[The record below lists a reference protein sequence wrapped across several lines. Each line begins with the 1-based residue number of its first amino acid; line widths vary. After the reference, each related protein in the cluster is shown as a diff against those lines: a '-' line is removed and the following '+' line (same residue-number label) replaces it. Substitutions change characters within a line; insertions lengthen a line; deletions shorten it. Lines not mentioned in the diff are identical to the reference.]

1 MKRREA
7 ELALKAA
14 GKVGISVFPVRSI
27 VNSGELV
34 LMRKYNKAGD
44 TVCFN
49 PYSFIGDAMI
59 LAMKAMLSV
68 DFGDWSFSVETKR
81 EDVDVRKISISLKGP
96 HRKTDEYRIG
106 NAIVNIINQ

>member
-14 GKVGISVFPVRSI
+14 RMVGIPVFTVRSI
-27 VNSGELV
+27 VNSGEVV
-34 LMRKYNKAGD
+34 LMRKYNKSGD
-44 TVCFN
+44 SVCFN
-49 PYSFIGDAMI
+49 PYSSIGDAMI
-59 LAMKAMLSV
+59 LAMKAMLYV
-68 DFGDWSFSVETKR
+68 DFGDGSFSVETKKN
-81 EDVDVRKISISLKGP
+81 DVDVNKISISLKGQ

>member
-14 GKVGISVFPVRSI
+14 GNVGIAVFPVRSI
-27 VNSGELV
+27 ANSGEVV

-49 PYSFIGDAMI
+49 PYSSIGDAMI

-68 DFGDWSFSVETKR
+68 DFGDGSFSVETKKN
-81 EDVDVRKISISLKGP
+81 DVDVRKISISLKGT

>member
-14 GKVGISVFPVRSI
+14 SKVGIPVFPVKSI
-27 VNSGELV
+27 ANSGEIV
-34 LMRKYNKAGD
+34 LMRKYNKSGD
-44 TVCFN
+44 STCFN
-49 PYSFIGDAMI
+49 PYSSIGDAMV

-68 DFGDWSFSVETKR
+68 DFGDNSFSVETKKS
-81 EDVDVRKISISLKGP
+81 DVDVSKISISLKGQ

>member
-7 ELALKAA
+7 ELVLKAA
-14 GKVGISVFPVRSI
+14 RMVGIHAFPVRSI
-27 VNSGELV
+27 ANSGEVV
-34 LMRKYNKAGD
+34 LMRKYNKSGD
-44 TVCFN
+44 STCFN
-49 PYSFIGDAMI
+49 PYSSIGDAMI

-68 DFGDWSFSVETKR
+68 DFGDESFSVETKR
-81 EDVDVRKISISLKGP
+81 EGVDVRKISISLKWP